1 MSAPLTHEP
10 PRLPP
15 GDSRLEADG
24 RDGPGLVDAV
34 RFLYRRRVGLAIRF
48 IVFLGIGIVALLALY
63 LLSPTS
69 VQGTLALGFRG
80 IEKHEYPSGRKFS
93 VEGFRSPDVLA
104 AALRDAGVPPERL
117 DVRRLSTAVFVTPIV
132 PADLQTRWRKQER
145 DGVRKDDYFPSE
157 FLLALQLR
165 GLGNAVQL
173 RLFDAL
179 VKNYQERVKHEQTAS
194 LSFVGGGWTTSYDT
208 LAARYDFWDIP
219 ALFAETFKSLDRE
232 LRTLILEALQYPEA
246 RYHLGFRD
254 IARELHNWQTIRL
267 SALEALTYQGRL
279 VKNKD
284 LTLQRMQHRLDDI
297 DIQIKQKTQEAN
309 EGLRLLGLIERP
321 NALIAGRLSGDKG
334 LPVVDASAL
343 EKLLKNDYV
352 APVVAKISKLQSET
366 QELEAE
372 RGRLQKHAGYLPK
385 ATNVELGQLPGGYR
399 ELVQTLSS
407 ELALIV
413 TNYNRLLD
421 EYLAATVTSLVTLKQ
436 APIVIRENSSARVV
450 AAALAG
456 VVFLSF
462 FLAVALMSVEHLFQ
476 TVKAGTTDAPARE
489 RP

>member
-1 MSAPLTHEP
+1 
-10 PRLPP
+10 
-15 GDSRLEADG
+15 
-24 RDGPGLVDAV
+24 LVDAA
-34 RFLYRRRVGLAIRF
+34 RFLYRRRVGLAVRF
-48 IVFLGIGIVALLALY
+48 IVLLGIGIVALLAVY

-69 VQGTLALGFRG
+69 VQGTVALGFRG
-80 IEKHEYPSGRKFS
+80 IERHEYPSGRKFS
-93 VEGFRSPDVLA
+93 VEGFRSPAVLT
-104 AALRDAGVPPERL
+104 AALRDAGIPPEQL
-117 DVRRLSTAVFVTPIV
+117 DVRRFSSAVFVTPLV
-132 PADLQTRWRKQER
+132 PADVQARWRKQER
-145 DGVRKDDYFPSE
+145 DGLKKDEYFPNE
-157 FLLALQLR
+157 FLVALQLR
-165 GLGNAVQL
+165 GFGNAQQL

-179 VKNYQERVKHEQTAS
+179 VKSYQERVKHEQTAS
-194 LSFVGGGWTTSYDT
+194 LSFVGGGWTTSYDA

-232 LRTLILEALQYPEA
+232 LRSLILEALQYPDPK
-246 RYHLGFRD
+246 YHLGFRD

-284 LTLQRMQHRLDDI
+284 LTLQRMQHRVEDI

-372 RGRLQKHAGYLPK
+372 RGRLQKHAAYLPK
-385 ATNVELGQLPGGYR
+385 ASNVELGQLPAGYR
-399 ELVQTLSS
+399 DLVQTLSS

-421 EYLAATVTSLVTLKQ
+421 EYLAASVTSLVTVTQ
-436 APIVIRENSSARVV
+436 SPIVMRGSSSLRIMAL
-450 AAALAG
+450 ALAG
-456 VVFLSF
+456 LVLLSL
-462 FLAVALMSVEHLFQ
+462 FLAVVVMSVEHLFQ
-476 TVKAGTTDAPARE
+476 TVKGSSSS
-489 RP
+489 